1 MHGDFTRGELVVCS
15 GPDGRDVAKGLM
27 NYSAAEARRIMGLPT
42 RRIQE
47 ELGYCD
53 GEEMIHRDNLVLC

>member
-1 MHGDFTRGELVVCS
+1 MRLILVRHFRTQS
-15 GPDGRDVAKGLM
+15 
-27 NYSAAEARRIMGLPT
+27 NEARRIMGLPT

-47 ELGYCD
+47 ELGYRD